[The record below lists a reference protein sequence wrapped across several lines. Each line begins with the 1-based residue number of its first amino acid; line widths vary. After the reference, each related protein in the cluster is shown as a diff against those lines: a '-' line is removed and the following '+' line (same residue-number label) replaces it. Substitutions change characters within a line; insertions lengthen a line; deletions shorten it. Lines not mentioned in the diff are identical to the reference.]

1 MNPVAVNMQ
10 CHSARRAKATFTPAG
25 IDYGF

>member
-10 CHSARRAKATFTPAG
+10 CHSARRSSAVLTADG
-25 IDYGF
+25 IEYGY

>member
-10 CHSARRAKATFTPAG
+10 CHSARRASATFTPAG
-25 IDYGF
+25 IEFGY